1 MTLTAGFSV
10 ARISTGIAGLD
21 DILLGGWPS
30 NHLYLVEGSPG
41 SGKTTLALQFLLEG
55 ARLGERVLY
64 VTLAESESELQAVAA
79 SHGLDLEGIQIHQYA
94 PTEDSLRKEN
104 EYSALYP
111 AEVEFQ
117 DTVQT
122 ILDKVEEIRP
132 TRLVFDSLSEIRIL
146 ARDTLRYRR
155 QVLALKH
162 FFLNRSTTVLML
174 DEPQRDQ
181 EDSQLQSI
189 AHGVLSL
196 QRLDRD
202 YGVERRRLRVVKL
215 RGSCFR
221 EGFHDYTIKRGGIKV
236 YPRLVASEHRQGA
249 VPGLARSGMVEL
261 DNLSGGGLPLGT
273 ATVIKGPA
281 GCGKSTIVT
290 KYAYQG
296 ALSGTKAALYQFDES
311 IVTTLARS
319 KALGM
324 DLEPLIR
331 GGQLELKQFDPAEVP
346 PGEFVA
352 HVRDAVEYRGIKI
365 VAIDTVNGFLNA
377 MTGEERLL
385 LQMHELCMYLNQ
397 RGVLTFLVLSQS
409 GVVASHSPEG
419 VDLSYLADNVMILNY
434 FEAYGEVRKAISIL
448 KMRIGR
454 HESSIRELRFVD
466 GSFSVG
472 ESLREFRGILTG
484 IPLYTGSSAVLDG
497 AMGDHT
503 SAQ

>member
-1 MTLTAGFSV
+1 MNSPAVFTV

-64 VTLAESESELQAVAA
+64 VTLAESEAELQAVAA
-79 SHGLDLEGIQIHQYA
+79 SHGMQLDGIQIHQYA
-94 PTEDSLRKEN
+94 PTEESLRKEN

-196 QRLDRD
+196 ERLERD
-202 YGVERRRLRVVKL
+202 YGVERRRLRIAKL
-215 RGSCFR
+215 RGSSFR
-221 EGFHDYTIKRGGIKV
+221 EGFHDYTIECGGLEV
-236 YPRLVASEHRQGA
+236 YPRLVASEHRRGA
-249 VPGLARSGMVEL
+249 AEGLALSGMVEL
-261 DNLSGGGLPLGT
+261 DNLSGGGLHMGT

-290 KYAYQG
+290 KYAYQAAMAG
-296 ALSGTKAALYQFDES
+296 HRAALYQFDEA
-311 IVTTLARS
+311 IVTTMVRS

-324 DLEPLIR
+324 DLEPLIES
-331 GGQLELKQFDPAEVP
+331 GMLEVKQFDPAEVS
-346 PGEFVA
+346 PGQFVA
-352 HVRDAVEYRGIKI
+352 HVRDAVEKDGTKI

-409 GVVASHSPEG
+409 GVVAPHSPEG

-448 KMRIGR
+448 KMRMGH

-466 GSFSVG
+466 GTFNVG
-472 ESLREFRGILTG
+472 EPLREFRGILTG
-484 IPLYTGSSAVLDG
+484 IPTYTGSSAVLDG
-497 AMGDHT
+497 AMSEHT
-503 SAQ
+503 KF